1 MPRAPIPH
9 RMPRASIPH
18 GMLRA
23 LPAPW
28 VEVAAHAAAPK
39 TKRGA
44 LKGRPAL
51 LMSLKL
57 GSYAALVGRKDV
69 GVRRT

>member
-44 LKGRPAL
+44 LKRAPRFAYEL
-51 LMSLKL
+51 EARFL
-57 GSYAALVGRKDV
+57 
-69 GVRRT
+69 RRASGA